1 MDSLSLTASG
11 PMPPSVLLSSESPEY
26 TFQFG
31 KNLGLHLAPGDVV
44 ALVGELGAGKT
55 TLTQGIVRGLGVGE
69 EHYIG
74 SPTFTLINEYMGRMP
89 VYHLDFYRIETPQ
102 ELVNLGLE
110 EYLYGEGVAVI
121 EWADK
126 IETLLPEEHM
136 MITLQYVDRSVRT
149 LEVVVHGKRYSELLE
164 TLVREPITC
173 ESQV

>member
-1 MDSLSLTASG
+1 
-11 PMPPSVLLSSESPEY
+11 MPPSVLLSSKTPEV

-31 KNLGLHLAPGDVV
+31 KNLGMHLAPGDVI

-74 SPTFTLINEYMGRMP
+74 SPTFTLINEYAGRMP
-89 VYHLDFYRIETPQ
+89 VYHLDFYRIETPE

-126 IETLLPEEHM
+126 VKTLLPEEHV
-136 MITLQYVDRSVRT
+136 MITLQYVDRTVRT
-149 LEVVVHGKRYSELLE
+149 MEVVVNGKRYAELVE
-164 TLVREPITC
+164 TVMGEPISC
-173 ESQV
+173 ESQG

>member
-1 MDSLSLTASG
+1 MS
-11 PMPPSVLLSSESPEY
+11 PSVLLSSENPEY

-31 KNLGLHLAPGDVV
+31 KNLGMHLVPGDVV

-74 SPTFTLINEYMGRMP
+74 SPTFTLINEYTGRMP

-126 IETLLPEEHM
+126 IKTLLPEEHM
-136 MITLQYVDRSVRT
+136 MITLQYVDSSVRT
-149 LEVVVHGKRYSELLE
+149 LEVVVNGKRYAELIE
-164 TLVREPITC
+164 TVVREPITVKF
-173 ESQV
+173 QG

>member
-1 MDSLSLTASG
+1 
-11 PMPPSVLLSSESPEY
+11 MPPSVLISSEKPEY

-31 KNLGLHLAPGDVV
+31 KNLGKHLLPGDVV

-74 SPTFTLINEYMGRMP
+74 SPTFTLINEYRGRVP
-89 VYHLDFYRIETPQ
+89 VYHLDFYRIETPE

-126 IETLLPEEHM
+126 IRTLLPEEHM
-136 MITLQYVDRSVRT
+136 MITLQYVDRTVRT
-149 LEVVVHGKRYSELLE
+149 LEVVVNGKRYAELIE
-164 TLVREPITC
+164 TVVREPIAF
-173 ESQV
+173 ESQG